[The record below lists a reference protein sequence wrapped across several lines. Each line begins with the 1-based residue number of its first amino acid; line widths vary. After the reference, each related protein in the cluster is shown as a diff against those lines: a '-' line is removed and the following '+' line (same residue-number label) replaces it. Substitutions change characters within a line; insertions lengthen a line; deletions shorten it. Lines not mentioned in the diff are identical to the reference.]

1 MQMGTSEDVNG
12 MWCAFGW
19 IRLLIG
25 MLIRE
30 KKFSSV
36 VGKALFSLGP
46 GATCK
51 ARQKLLLTSNLPPPL
66 PPKRV
71 Y

>member
-19 IRLLIG
+19 IRPLIG

-30 KKFSSV
+30 KKYSSV
-36 VGKALFSLGP
+36 VGKALFSLGLE
-46 GATCK
+46 ATRQ
-51 ARQKLLLTSNLPPPL
+51 ARQKLLTSNLSPL